1 MLPPAAPSMGLLSCA
16 SCSFVAW
23 EVVGGRCSRASE
35 WRGRGLHRGSP
46 PHLHWPK
53 ARMRPCCTLLEEN
66 MASTVRGPNQL
77 LDQLHAQC
85 LGAALSVL
93 TFEMRAVDLPA
104 TICSAVE
111 WRQLGG
117 AVAGAGRLS
126 EGSYRGAAQGFAS
139 DLRRA
144 RTKRILQSPVLY
156 NKMAARAVSR
166 PAPSRTVAL
175 SGEAVWVFEVRTLNL
190 PLNMPVQMHVNLD

>member
-1 MLPPAAPSMGLLSCA
+1 
-16 SCSFVAW
+16 
-23 EVVGGRCSRASE
+23 
-35 WRGRGLHRGSP
+35 
-46 PHLHWPK
+46 
-53 ARMRPCCTLLEEN
+53 MRPCCTLLEEN

-85 LGAALSVL
+85 LGAALSVW

-126 EGSYRGAAQGFAS
+126 EGSYRVQ
-139 DLRRA
+139 RRGLPPTCVGREPSGSCRALFSTTEWPPALCRAPRPPA
-144 RTKRILQSPVLY
+144 RWP
-156 NKMAARAVSR
+156 
-166 PAPSRTVAL
+166 
-175 SGEAVWVFEVRTLNL
+175 
-190 PLNMPVQMHVNLD
+190 